1 MVKELIDKE
10 YKTREFTRLANQF
23 IENPSDIAEL
33 VEVSGS
39 KEPHPYPEYA
49 SWLLIH
55 ITRKAPQLI
64 ESYQH
69 KFIDTILRSSN
80 QSVLRNL
87 LNACVSL
94 PLIEH
99 EESAFL
105 DRLLDFVKDDTNKVA
120 LQVYGLYKLEQFVEK
135 YPEILPEINGILDLK
150 EENNLQPAMR
160 VAIRNYRK
168 NMEHR
173 T

>member
-10 YKTREFTRLANQF
+10 YKTLEFKRLAIRF
-23 IENPSDIAEL
+23 IENPSDISKL
-33 VEVSGS
+33 VEVAGS
-39 KEPHPYPEYA
+39 NEPHPYPEYA
-49 SWLLIH
+49 SWLLVH
-55 ITRKAPQLI
+55 ITRKSPQLI
-64 ESYQH
+64 EPFQH
-69 KFIDTILRSSN
+69 KFIDTILSSSN

-87 LNACVSL
+87 LNSCVSL

-135 YPEILPEINGILDLK
+135 YPEILPEINGILELK
-150 EENNLQPAMR
+150 ESEILQPAMR
-160 VAIRNYRK
+160 VAIRNFRK
-168 NMEHR
+168 IYQ
-173 T
+173 

>member
-23 IENPSDIAEL
+23 IEKPSDIAEL

-64 ESYQH
+64 ETYQH
-69 KFIDTILRSSN
+69 KFIDTILSSAN

-87 LNACVSL
+87 LNSCVSL
-94 PLIEH
+94 PFIEH

-120 LQVYGLYKLEQFVEK
+120 LQVYGLYKLKQFVEK

-160 VAIRNYRK
+160 FAIRNFRK
-168 NMEHR
+168 IYK
-173 T
+173 

>member
-64 ESYQH
+64 EAYQH

-87 LNACVSL
+87 LNSCVSL

-120 LQVYGLYKLEQFVEK
+120 LQVYSLYKLEQFVEK

-160 VAIRNYRK
+160 VAIRNFRK
-168 NMEHR
+168 EHR
-173 T
+173 A